1 MPLPLSVALDGAFQ
15 TIQTKASQV
24 KSASTALKAK
34 MESGPTE
41 AREIIN
47 YAAAL
52 KKAYDVIQ
60 TSKAATG
67 LNDYAATE
75 LSSPALDY
83 VVEVTAVQTAMS
95 DCYAWVST
103 NLPKDASGYLLIEK
117 FTNGT
122 IEPRAVTSAQTAGL
136 SALIATLLTKFA

>member
-15 TIQTKASQV
+15 NIQTKASQV

-52 KKAYDVIQ
+52 KKAYDSMQ
-60 TSKAATG
+60 TSKSATG
-67 LNDYAATE
+67 LNDYAKTE
-75 LSSPALDY
+75 FSNANLDY
-83 VVEVTAVQTAMS
+83 AAEVTAVQDAMAA
-95 DCYAWVST
+95 CYAWVAT

-122 IEPRAVTSAQTAGL
+122 IEPRTVTSVQTAGL